1 MSKIQI
7 YIAVAELII
16 YIGLLI
22 FAFWIGRE
30 YDQLSKFKNNTP
42 KKQRHG

>member
-7 YIAVAELII
+7 YIVVAEFIA
-16 YIGLLI
+16 YVGLMI

-30 YDQLSKFKNNTP
+30 YDQLSKFKNNTS